1 MGCVGQNILLEKKNG
16 ALKLS
21 RFNLT
26 VLVALQAAKES
37 QSRNYMLLLLI
48 RMA

>member
-1 MGCVGQNILLEKKNG
+1 MVAKYCVRKKKD
-16 ALKLS
+16 ALRLT

-26 VLVALQAAKES
+26 VVVALQAAKES
-37 QSRNYMLLLLI
+37 QSRKHMLLLLI